1 MKLEPAPELLILD
14 DAEKLTDCDGNIMEI
29 ETRGERDVNKCYFR
43 TKDIGKYFKMKDI
56 NNSIIK
62 SNSSYE
68 KNIDYK
74 YFTIKKN
81 YSVMKIKVKKQ
92 LYFTY
97 NGLVRCLYISKNKH
111 ANKFTKW
118 ATETLFTV
126 QMGSKEEKE
135 DLVSGVLGIPAKSL
149 RHVLSTS
156 SNSVPCIYRFALG
169 VCKDLRKKM
178 KLKSNI
184 PDDHIIIKYG
194 YTDNLIR
201 RTKEHIKTYGSIKGV
216 KLELMNYAYIDPK
229 YLSQAEV
236 DIKEFFA
243 DIETPIK
250 YDSFTELVAI
260 NPKHEKQIKK
270 QFKYI
275 TNEFTGCV
283 KEMIDK
289 IEDLKRTIVNDK
301 LKIENMLKLHSLE
314 IKNKDIII
322 QKQQIEIENRDL
334 QMMVFKLQNQK

>member
-1 MKLEPAPELLILD
+1 MKKLQDVVLD
-14 DAEKLTDCDGNIMEI
+14 K
-29 ETRGERDVNKCYFR
+29 NK
-43 TKDIGKYFKMKDI
+43 KYVVDEHYIFFTLKTSD
-56 NNSIIK
+56 K
-62 SNSSYE
+62 SG
-68 KNIDYK
+68 
-74 YFTIKKN
+74 
-81 YSVMKIKVKKQ
+81 KIKVKKC
-92 LYFTY
+92 LFFTY
-97 NGLVRCLYISKNKH
+97 GGLIRCLYVSRNKH
-111 ANKFTKW
+111 ADKFQKW
-118 ATETLFTV
+118 ANQILFTV

-149 RHVLSTS
+149 RQVLSTS

-194 YTDNLIR
+194 YTDNLVR
-201 RTKEHIKTYGSIKGV
+201 RTKEHIKTYGAIKGV

-229 YLSQAEV
+229 YLSSAEV

-243 DIETPIK
+243 DIEIPIK
-250 YDSFTELVAI
+250 YDTFSELVAI

-275 TNEFTGCV
+275 TNEFSGCV

-289 IEDLKRTIVNDK
+289 IEDLKRTIINDK
-301 LKIENMLKLHSLE
+301 LKIENMHKLHSLE

-322 QKQQIEIENRDL
+322 QKQQVEIENRDL
-334 QMMVFKLQNQK
+334 QMMVFKLQNQ